1 MQIKSHSIA
10 LMINNE
16 LLSFIKEQLA
26 QGETKEQVTEMLVAN
41 GGWDHKDVDEAF
53 DAIEMSG
60 SSLPSLLNAIE
71 KETEAQK
78 APAAQVAAQ
87 KEEIKEPAV
96 VPETPAPAM
105 SPASPI
111 DAEKIQF
118 AEPTAAPI
126 LTTAA
131 MPPTPIPFV
140 APAPA
145 PIQFVSTTPASE
157 IIPTTPPPMEIP
169 KTTPQDVP
177 EMTIVANP
185 SISVAEPMVS
195 PQVNI
200 KPVAVASAPVEDVK
214 IDQTLQDL
222 RTRFMQGKVASPSA
236 PAATITFPKTTP
248 FVPGGKGLSPHTQSG
263 MIPTEKPASI
273 PATPVIQTIKIAPR
287 GAQPVSVLSPSR
299 GPGILSSQQRL
310 PATAQPSQIKAP
322 GRKLLGFFMLM
333 TGMVLGAVIMHAY
346 LNGYINV
353 LITWMKTLI

>member
-1 MQIKSHSIA
+1 
-10 LMINNE
+10 MINNE

-26 QGETKEQVTEMLVAN
+26 HGETKEQVTEMLVAN

-53 DAIEMSG
+53 DAIDMSG

-78 APAAQVAAQ
+78 APVTQAATQ
-87 KEEIKEPAV
+87 KEEIKEPTF
-96 VPETPAPAM
+96 VPETPVPAV

-118 AEPTAAPI
+118 AEPTATPI

-145 PIQFVSTTPASE
+145 PIQFVSTAPASE
-157 IIPTTPPPMEIP
+157 ITSATPPPMEIP
-169 KTTPQDVP
+169 NATPQEVP

-185 SISVAEPMVS
+185 RISVAEPIAS

-200 KPVAVASAPVEDVK
+200 KPAVVAPAPVEDIK

-236 PAATITFPKTTP
+236 PATTITFPKTTP
-248 FVPGGKGLSPHTQSG
+248 FVPEGKGLSPHTQSG
-263 MIPTEKPASI
+263 MIPTERPASI
-273 PATPVIQTIKIAPR
+273 PATPVIQTIKITPR

-299 GPGILSSQQRL
+299 GLGVLSSQQRL
-310 PATAQPSQIKAP
+310 PASQPPQIKAP
-322 GRKLLGFFMLM
+322 GRKLLGFFTLM

-346 LNGYINV
+346 LNGYINM
-353 LITWMKTLI
+353 LITWIKTLI